1 LGAENKGLVCIV
13 AFNNGFETMFFLY
26 KLCFNFMCTGR
37 PVYFFSMRKLIVNVY
52 EMWNVFDYSGF
63 IETL

>member
-1 LGAENKGLVCIV
+1 
-13 AFNNGFETMFFLY
+13 
-26 KLCFNFMCTGR
+26 MCTGR